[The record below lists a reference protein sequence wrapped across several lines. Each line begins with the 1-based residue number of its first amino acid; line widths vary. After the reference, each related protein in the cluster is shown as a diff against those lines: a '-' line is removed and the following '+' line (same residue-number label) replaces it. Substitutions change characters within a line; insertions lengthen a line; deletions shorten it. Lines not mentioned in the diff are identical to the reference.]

1 MIQYL
6 KIILVAFIALWGL
19 IGGLGNLAD
28 YESGSQTVGRVLSM
42 VETFSGGKMWRATGN
57 SVLIAIGYA
66 SIFIP
71 KLVCSVLCG
80 IGAWQMWQSR
90 NGPAEIF
97 NQSKKY
103 AILGAGIALVMLFGG
118 FIIVGNEFFLMWQ
131 SEFGQRSLQHAFRLF
146 GSIGLIL
153 LFVQSPDQKTA

>member
-6 KIILVAFIALWGL
+6 KIILVALIALWGL
-19 IGGLGNLAD
+19 IGGLNNLAD
-28 YESGSQTVGRVLSM
+28 FDPGSPPVARVLSM
-42 VETFSGGKMWRATGN
+42 EDTFSGGNMWRATSN
-57 SVLIAIGYA
+57 SVLIFIGFA

-71 KLVCSVLCG
+71 KLACAALCG

-90 NGPAEIF
+90 NGSAEVF

-118 FIIVGNEFFLMWQ
+118 FIVVANEFFLMWQ
-131 SEFGQRSLQHAFRLF
+131 YEFGQRVSQQAFRLF